1 MRLQPDKARGFIQL
15 PSAAL
20 APDRQQA
27 SPSLGNWLR
36 SAFLGQQ
43 HFFVYLL
50 LLVIQ

>member
-15 PSAAL
+15 PSAAP

-50 LLVIQ
+50 LMVVQ